1 MNVLYLNTSGQMGGA
16 ETSLSTLMKSLRE
29 LYPEWRLSLLLGE
42 DGPLAACA
50 GKLGVTVQVLPL
62 PRELA
67 LFGSYARFG
76 LGWTWRA
83 LHSLAAASRYRTRL
97 KAAIREIRPDVI
109 HTNGSKMHF
118 LLASVS
124 RREFGG
130 GDVRVCHVHDY
141 VNCRPLE
148 RWLLKAGSRRF
159 DRIVA
164 NSASVAADLLTIPL
178 PRQKVISIHNGV
190 EIERFSPVGETLDLD
205 RLSGLPEARPGV
217 MRVGLVGAFA
227 KWKGHIT
234 FMRALSLLPR
244 SLNVRAYAIGG
255 PIYQTSGS
263 QYTFDE
269 LRAAAVMTCPDVGF
283 GFTGVVEP
291 VEAAY
296 RALDIVVHA
305 STDPE
310 PFGMVIIEAMA
321 CQKPLIVSRGGGAVE
336 IFEDGVTAL
345 AHNPGDAAML
355 ARQIERLA
363 GDAGL
368 RVSLGERG
376 RAAVAAHFQAGAM
389 AVRFAELY
397 CELTASGQAGAY
409 ERSGGEKKCFA

>member
-1 MNVLYLNTSGQMGGA
+1 MNVLYLNTSGQIGGA
-16 ETSLSTLMKSLRE
+16 ETSLSTLMESLRK
-29 LYPEWRLSLLLGE
+29 LHPDWRLTLLLGE
-42 DGPLAACA
+42 DGPLAAYA
-50 GKLGVTVQVLPL
+50 GKLGVKVQVLPL

-67 LFGSYARFG
+67 HLGGNARFG
-76 LGWTWRA
+76 FDWTWRA
-83 LHSLAAASRYRTRL
+83 LRSLAATLHYRTQL
-97 KAAIREIRPDVI
+97 KAAIRESHPHVI

-118 LLASVS
+118 LVASFS
-124 RREFGG
+124 RKEFGG
-130 GDVRVCHVHDY
+130 GEARVCHVHDY

-164 NSASVAADLLTIPL
+164 NSVSVTADLLAIPL
-178 PRQKVISIHNGV
+178 PQQKVISIHNGV
-190 EIERFSPVGETLDLD
+190 EIGRFSPAGETLDLD

-217 MRVGLVGAFA
+217 VRVGLVAAFA
-227 KWKGHIT
+227 KWKGHII
-234 FMRALSLLPR
+234 FMRALALLPR

-255 PIYQTSGS
+255 PIYRTSGS

-269 LRAAAVMTCPDVGF
+269 LRAAAATNCPAVEF

-291 VEAAY
+291 IETAY

-321 CQKPLIVSRGGGAVE
+321 CQKPVIVSRGGGAAE

-355 ARQIERLA
+355 ARQIEHLAKDARLRA
-363 GDAGL
+363 
-368 RVSLGERG
+368 SLGERG

-389 AVRFAELY
+389 AARFAELY
-397 CELTASGQAGAY
+397 CELAAGRPAGAY
-409 ERSGGEKKCFA
+409 ARSGGEKKCFA

>member
-16 ETSLSTLMKSLRE
+16 ETSLSTLIASLRE
-29 LYPEWRLSLLLGE
+29 LHPEWRLSLILGE

-50 GKLGVTVQVLPL
+50 DKLGARVRVVPL
-62 PRELA
+62 PPELA
-67 LFGSYARFG
+67 LLGGGARFG
-76 LGWTWRA
+76 LGWPWKVLR
-83 LHSLAAASRYRTRL
+83 SLAPTLRYRTRL
-97 KAAIREIRPDVI
+97 KAAIRETRPDVI

-118 LLASVS
+118 LVASFP
-124 RREFGG
+124 RWEFGG
-130 GDVRVCHVHDY
+130 ADVRVCHVHDY
-141 VNCRPLE
+141 MNSRRLD
-148 RWLLKAGSRRF
+148 RWLLRAASRRF

-164 NSASVAADLLTIPL
+164 NSRSVAADLLTIPL
-178 PRQKVISIHNGV
+178 PRQKVMSIHNGV

-217 MRVGLVGAFA
+217 VRVGLVAAFA
-227 KWKGHIT
+227 KWKGHIV
-234 FMRALSLLPR
+234 FMRALALLPR
-244 SLNVRAYAIGG
+244 DLNIRAYAIGG

-269 LRAAAVMTCPDVGF
+269 LRAAAVTNCPGVEF
-283 GFTGVVEP
+283 GFTGVVNP
-291 VEAAY
+291 IEAAY

-321 CQKPLIVSRGGGAVE
+321 CQKPLIASRSGGATE

-345 AHNPGDAAML
+345 AHKPGDAAML

-368 RVSLGERG
+368 RVGLGERG
-376 RAAVAAHFQAGAM
+376 RAVVTAHFQADAM
-389 AVRFAELY
+389 AMRFAELY
-397 CELTASGQAGAY
+397 RELVAGRQAGAY
-409 ERSGGEKKCFA
+409 ARSGGEKKCFA